1 MDLLSGL
8 LLVLLAGWAALDGTA
23 AGQFMISRPMVTGAL
38 AGFILGDPFT
48 GLLTGAILELLH
60 LGSLP
65 VGGARLPEPGPA
77 AVPATA
83 AAVLL
88 GGGGGL
94 ALGLVWG
101 VVGGWFG
108 GVSVVA
114 HRRWNERRTQ
124 GIGSGVWTFSRV
136 ARAHWISLVA
146 DGLRGMG
153 LAGVGLLII
162 TAFPEGWADMGS
174 LEQDQVAAAGI
185 LGGCLSLGRVCRG
198 YLGTRPRMGGL
209 LLLVGLG
216 SGVLLG
222 LLGGGG

>member
-1 MDLLSGL
+1 MDAFSGL

-38 AGFILGDPFT
+38 AGFILGDPPT

-77 AVPATA
+77 AVPAA
-83 AAVLL
+83 AAAILL

-94 ALGLVWG
+94 ALGLAWG
-101 VVGGWFG
+101 VVGGWLG
-108 GVSVVA
+108 GLSVVA
-114 HRRWNERRTQ
+114 HRRWNERRTE
-124 GIGSGVWTFSRV
+124 GIGSGAWTFPRV
-136 ARAHWISLVA
+136 ARAHWTSLVA
-146 DGLRGMG
+146 DGIRGMG
-153 LAGVGLLII
+153 LGGVGLLLV
-162 TAFPEGWADMGS
+162 TAFPDAWAEMGS
-174 LEQDQVAAAGI
+174 LDRGEVAAAGV
-185 LGGCLSLGRVCRG
+185 LGGCLALGRVCRG
-198 YLGTRPRMGGL
+198 YLGLHPRMGGG